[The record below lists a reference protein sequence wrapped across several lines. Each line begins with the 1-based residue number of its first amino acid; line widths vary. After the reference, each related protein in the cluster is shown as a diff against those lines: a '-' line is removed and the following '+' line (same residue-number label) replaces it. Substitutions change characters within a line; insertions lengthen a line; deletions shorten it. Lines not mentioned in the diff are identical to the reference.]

1 MCNIS
6 VIIPAY
12 NVEAYLPDA
21 VASVLEQPYRNIHVI
36 IVDDGSTDRTAT
48 LCDEMAVV
56 DSRIT
61 VLHQK
66 NAGVSCARNAGIDY
80 ALAHMEYPTG
90 YIGFCDAD
98 DLWKPGCLTQEI
110 LETAEN
116 QGADI
121 LGFSCWCTDQ
131 EIKRYRVDN
140 KYETHTERLPENGTV
155 NWMLN
160 GPFCAHL
167 YRAEMLHRFHLRF
180 PKNVQRNEDVIFMR
194 QAVFCATCI
203 AYREETLYL
212 YRTNRNSV
220 THQTTDVTKTMLNIC
235 RAWYSMAHWAEIL
248 EVAPQSKEAW
258 QKLCLSTAAAILLET
273 ARAMAESGYGSKH
286 IFSVISGEPYFK
298 AMDAL
303 VVENLAKWQ
312 QPDLVLFRMNF
323 NNFCGK
329 HQLRGI
335 AKKIAR
341 LLLNVPFIRNERN
354 KMRFPFAIED

>member
-12 NVEAYLPDA
+12 NAEAYLPDA
-21 VASVLEQPYRNIHVI
+21 VASVLKQPYEHVHVI
-36 IVDDGSTDRTAT
+36 IVDDGSTDQTAA
-48 LCDEMAVV
+48 LCDKMAVA

-131 EIKRYRVDN
+131 DAKRYCVAN
-140 KYETHTERLPENGTV
+140 QYEAHTDMLPERGTV
-155 NWMLN
+155 NWLLN

-167 YRAEMLHRFHLRF
+167 YSTELFREFELRF
-180 PKNVQRNEDVIFMR
+180 PENVSRNEDVIFMR
-194 QAVFCATCI
+194 QAVFCAACI

-212 YRTNRNSV
+212 YRTNIGSA
-220 THQTTDVTKTMLNIC
+220 THQATDVTRTMLNIC
-235 RAWYSMAHWAEIL
+235 RAWHNVAHWAEKL
-248 EVAPQSKEAW
+248 DVPSEKKEAW
-258 QKLCLSTAAAILLET
+258 CHLCLSTAGAVLLET
-273 ARAMAESGYGSKH
+273 ARAMAEYGFGPKH
-286 IFSVISGEPYFK
+286 IFNTISQEPYYE
-298 AMDAL
+298 AIDTL
-303 VVENLAKWQ
+303 VVENLAHWQ
-312 QPDLVLFRMNF
+312 QPDLVLYRKNYIK
-323 NNFCGK
+323 FCWKYRLCGVIK
-329 HQLRGI
+329 MA
-335 AKKIAR
+335 AK
-341 LLLNVPFIRNERN
+341 LLLKIPFVKSKRDGI
-354 KMRFPFAIED
+354 RFPFAIEG